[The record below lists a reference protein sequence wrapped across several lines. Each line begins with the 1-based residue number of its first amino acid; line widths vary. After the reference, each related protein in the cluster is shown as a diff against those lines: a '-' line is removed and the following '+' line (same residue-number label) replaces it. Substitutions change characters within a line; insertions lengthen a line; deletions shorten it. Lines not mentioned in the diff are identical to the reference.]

1 MATFWEDCTEEQEQE
16 NEVKRAELVLKFVVI
31 PDVLFRLTFIIIR
44 EQDFM
49 NYLSL
54 HDYRRAIQLALAMQQ
69 PGRLLS
75 LFKNILASPSESA
88 ADVSSVTGNSAV
100 DEVLRTLGGS
110 DLARLLRYIRDWN
123 PKAKTSGVAQ
133 GVLYA
138 VLKLRSV
145 DDVIAAFAEEAHEDI
160 LQSSGSENVKTATSG
175 NTALKELIDAMI
187 PYTERH
193 LSRMDRLVQDS
204 FVVDYILSEMDDG
217 MFDGQE
223 IDMMDVDLTEVNS

>member
-1 MATFWEDCTEEQEQE
+1 
-16 NEVKRAELVLKFVVI
+16 
-31 PDVLFRLTFIIIR
+31 LFSFRISYSTLTVFFIR

-75 LFKNILASPSESA
+75 LFKGIRATPSESA
-88 ADVSSVTGNSAV
+88 GDVSSVTGSNAV

-110 DLARLLRYIRDWN
+110 DLARLLRYVRDWN
-123 PKAKTSGVAQ
+123 PNAKTSGVAQ
-133 GVLYA
+133 GVLFA

-145 DDVIAAFAEEAHEDI
+145 DDVIAAFTEEAHEGI
-160 LQSSGSENVKTATSG
+160 LQSSGEENVRTATSG

-223 IDMMDVDLTEVNS
+223 IDTMDVDHTESNS